1 MDQIKIGR
9 FLKELRTNNQLTQES
24 LAEKLGVSSKTVSR
38 WETGCNMP
46 DIGMLVEL
54 ADFYGI
60 SITEIINGERKSENM
75 NEEVRETAVR
85 MAEYS
90 KNETRNV
97 KRKIVSS
104 LMICFGLFIIISAF
118 AVFPSD
124 SSWGGIYS
132 ILGSIFLLFG
142 IFFLSKTWTK
152 KILARFAVV
161 IGMAVLLFGVF
172 SLTDYVGV
180 VALGQVPRF
189 SYLSS
194 YTSDLPN
201 QIRHETLFYTVIQ
214 ENPGTKEER
223 VYIGDGVPGPFWA
236 HKK

>member
-9 FLKELRTNNQLTQES
+9 FLKELRTGKQLTQES

-75 NEEVRETAVR
+75 NEEVRETAVK

-90 KNETRNV
+90 KHEVRNGKSKAV
-97 KRKIVSS
+97 SITIIV
-104 LMICFGLFIIISAF
+104 FGLFVIISAF

-124 SSWGGIYS
+124 SSWGSIYS
-132 ILGSIFLLFG
+132 ILGSIFLLCGVF
-142 IFFLSKTWTK
+142 ILTKTRTR
-152 KILARFAVV
+152 KITVRLATVLGLAL
-161 IGMAVLLFGVF
+161 LLFGVF

-180 VALGQVPRF
+180 AAYGQVPRF

-194 YTSDLPN
+194 YTSNLPN

-223 VYIGDGVPGPFWA
+223 VYIVR
-236 HKK
+236 